1 MSRGSNCQ
9 RLLLFLMMIGGGMI
23 MTIKEKIFLLLMTC
37 FTVFIIH
44 VALAIG
50 MVR

>member
-1 MSRGSNCQ
+1 MVTVKGDY
-9 RLLLFLMMIGGGMI
+9 LFLMIGGGVI
-23 MTIKEKIFLLLMTC
+23 MTIKEKILLLLMGC